1 MYASSAT
8 DSDTLWRVE
17 SANRERARER
27 GRRRTMPHV
36 YVTGHKNPDTDT
48 IASAIGYAEYKN
60 LIDPENHYEAV
71 RLGEVNAQTRW
82 ALEKS
87 GAEEP
92 RRIRHVMLR
101 VKDVMASDVAVAR
114 KHDPLR
120 TVGLTMAHRNI
131 SQLPIVE
138 DDGTLTGIITERNL
152 ARMYV
157 RESRGASTFADSPVS
172 VGAMVEVLEGELLV
186 GEEKS
191 QSSGQ
196 LWVISMSVDSMGKSM
211 NPGDVVV
218 IGDRPRGQRR
228 AIELGAGVVVVSNG
242 VRPDDEVLKLARA
255 RGTALVLSPLDS
267 YVTSRLIQL
276 SVPCW
281 EVMSE
286 NPLTV
291 GPDDLLTEIT
301 EQVME
306 VHYRAAIAVDDA
318 RVPIGVITRT
328 DLLNPR
334 PRCVLL
340 VDHAE
345 VGQSVEGVEKAEV
358 VEILD
363 HHHVGDIETTSP
375 IPATFDP
382 VGSTATLIVERFR
395 TSGLVPEEPT
405 AKMLLA
411 ALLSDTVIL
420 NSPTTTDRDQEVAR
434 YLEEML
440 ELDADEFGT
449 EMFEAS
455 SDVSSLSAAEIVIR
469 DAKEYGTSSGDK
481 VSVSQV
487 ETVGTGLLERKDEL
501 LEALEDLKGENG
513 YLFSALMVTD
523 IMEGGTQLLCVG
535 DCSPVHHAF
544 DSSAQ
549 NGVIDLPG
557 VMSRKKQVAPVL
569 LSVL

>member
-1 MYASSAT
+1 
-8 DSDTLWRVE
+8 
-17 SANRERARER
+17 
-27 GRRRTMPHV
+27 MPHV

-60 LIDPENHYEAV
+60 LVDPENYYEAV
-71 RLGEVNAQTRW
+71 RLGEVNAQTAW

-87 GAEEP
+87 GAAEP
-92 RRIRHVMLR
+92 RLIRHVMLR
-101 VKDVMASDVAVAR
+101 VKDVMSGDVAVAH
-114 KHDPLR
+114 KNDPLSKA
-120 TVGLTMAHRNI
+120 GLTMAKRNI

-138 DDGTLTGIITERNL
+138 DDGSLTGIITERNL

-172 VGAMVEVLEGELLV
+172 VGAMVEVLKGELLV
-186 GEEKS
+186 GDEDSEF
-191 QSSGQ
+191 SGQ

-211 NPGDVVV
+211 DPGDVVV
-218 IGDRPRGQRR
+218 IGDRPRGQMR
-228 AIELGAGVVVVSNG
+228 AIELGAGVLVVSNG
-242 VRPDDEVLKLARA
+242 VRPDDEVLELARKQ
-255 RGTALVLSPLDS
+255 GTAVVISPIDS

-286 NPLTV
+286 NPLTFS
-291 GPDDLLTEIT
+291 PDDLVSEIT

-306 VHYRAAIAVDDA
+306 VHYRAAIAVDA
-318 RVPIGVITRT
+318 ERIPLGVVTRT
-328 DLLNPR
+328 NLLNPK
-334 PRCVLL
+334 PRRVLL
-340 VDHAE
+340 VDHGE
-345 VGQSVEGVEKAEV
+345 IGQSVKGVEKAEV

-382 VGSTATLIVERFR
+382 VGSTATLIMERFR
-395 TSGLVPEEPT
+395 ASGLFPERST
-405 AKMLLA
+405 ATMLLA

-420 NSPTTTDRDQEVAR
+420 NSPTTTDRDRKVAG

-440 ELDADEFGT
+440 DLDAEEFGT

-455 SDVSSLSAAEIVIR
+455 SDVSSLSAEEIVAR
-469 DAKEYGTSSGDK
+469 DAKEYGTSSGDR

-487 ETVGTGLLERKDEL
+487 ETVGTGLLERKAEL
-501 LEALEDLKGENG
+501 MEALEDLKEENH

-535 DCSPVHHAF
+535 DCSPVHQAF
-544 DSSAQ
+544 DSSIQ